1 MTSTIGSAVLAVT
14 LALLP
19 TIAGA
24 AEDPRAEQHSQT
36 LRSFVLRNRS
46 DQTVTEAHAY
56 TTQQKD
62 MLLTARGEI
71 TPSHAQE
78 FMIEQSE
85 CVDRVTAKLKNGH
98 ELKLDN
104 MNDCRSPTIFVD
116 NDKIV
121 TETNA
126 AGGTPPGAPRGQQ
139 EKK

>member
-1 MTSTIGSAVLAVT
+1 MTSTIGTTVLAAT

-56 TTQQKD
+56 TTQKKD

-78 FMIEQSE
+78 FMIEQAE

-104 MNDCRSPTIFVD
+104 MQDCRSPTIFVD
-116 NDKIV
+116 NDRISV
-121 TETNA
+121 QSSAT
-126 AGGTPPGAPRGQQ
+126 GSPPPGAPRGEK